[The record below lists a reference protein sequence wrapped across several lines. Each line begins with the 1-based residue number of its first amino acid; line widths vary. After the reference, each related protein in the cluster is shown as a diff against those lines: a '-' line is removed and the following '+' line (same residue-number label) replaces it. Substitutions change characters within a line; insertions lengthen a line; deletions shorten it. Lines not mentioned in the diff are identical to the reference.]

1 MRKRKQGGRELVE
14 LIGET
19 IKNSRMTGMLKEK
32 LKDWLMCMGPRRIRK
47 GCLMVLAM
55 MCIGDVVLICTT
67 EPSLPSDYPLLII
80 RGEAAVRA
88 KRQAAAS
95 AFSKEWD
102 RLMMDT
108 AMKRSWEALVKIR
121 PGLADT
127 LQHLRG
133 MDSAEIDR

>member
-1 MRKRKQGGRELVE
+1 MEV
-14 LIGET
+14 IGVT
-19 IKNSRMTGMLKEK
+19 IKNSRMTDVLTEK
-32 LKDWLMCMGPRRIRK
+32 LKKWLMRMGPRRIRN
-47 GCLMVLAM
+47 GCLLALAM
-55 MCIGDVVLICTT
+55 MCIGEVVLINTT
-67 EPSLPSDYPLLII
+67 DPSLPSVYPLLII

-108 AMKRSWEALVKIR
+108 VMKRSWEALVKMQ

-127 LQHLRG
+127 LQQLRG
-133 MDSAEIDR
+133 MDSAELRR